1 MGGARQRRDLGREDA
16 RGRMGERGRGDAGM
30 GAWSVASEC
39 PHSRGKGAASSV
51 RPRRSPARP
60 IQPLERGFQGSV
72 RSPAK
77 AGRGPRASLHPT
89 ASTCSRARLVSRRR
103 DLRLPAQ
110 RRSQPCNTGARKTP
124 GPPGLRGVLPPRHVG
139 VGMGCPSVAVGR
151 TRRLP
156 RGSRVT
162 GCPTTTARGRIAWL
176 LDQEP
181 DGRSLEV
188 FPRRGR
194 PLGRAHRLSSTRSI
208 ASYASLVMMNS
219 GCSLNAS

>member
-139 VGMGCPSVAVGR
+139 VGRVSPWDAPRSRWDARGVSRGD
-151 TRRLP
+151 
-156 RGSRVT
+156 RGSLVARRQPPEGVSPGCSTRNRMAGPLRCSRVEVDRWDVLT
-162 GCPTTTARGRIAWL
+162 GSPA
-176 LDQEP
+176 P
-181 DGRSLEV
+181 GRS
-188 FPRRGR
+188 PAMRR
-194 PLGRAHRLSSTRSI
+194 SS
-208 ASYASLVMMNS
+208 
-219 GCSLNAS
+219 